1 MRVERVGR
9 GSGVT
14 KLARWVRH
22 RRAVMGCVI
31 LLAAVALWLGGGRDA
46 VARRAA
52 VRKLRPLYE
61 TVPPFPNAVR
71 LGDLVEAE
79 RGDGRPTGAFL
90 LTVRYRLPK
99 TATAAAVLAHIRRN
113 LPATWVE
120 ATDKTCENMMLK
132 VPPPPPAT
140 LPDGDTVPPPSL
152 PSAFVLLAKQTE
164 ITVERTGDRGVG
176 LTFELV
182 RRGPERLLHIH
193 SPTPSCGS
201 IDNTSSAVFD
211 AP

>member
-1 MRVERVGR
+1 VI
-9 GSGVT
+9 
-14 KLARWVRH
+14 
-22 RRAVMGCVI
+22 GCVI
-31 LLAAVALWLGGGRDA
+31 VVAAVALWLGGGRDA

-61 TVPPFPNAVR
+61 TVPPFPNSVR

-79 RGDGRPTGAFL
+79 RGDGRPTGAFQ

-99 TATAAAVLAHIRRN
+99 TATAATVLAHIRQN

-120 ATDKTCENMMLK
+120 ATDETCENIMSRL
-132 VPPPPPAT
+132 PPAPLAT
-140 LPDGDTVPPPSL
+140 VPDGETVPPPQR
-152 PSAFVLLAKQTE
+152 PSAVVLMLKQTQL
-164 ITVERTGDRGVG
+164 TVERTGDRGVG
-176 LTFELV
+176 LTFELI

-201 IDNTSSAVFD
+201 IDNTSSAAFD